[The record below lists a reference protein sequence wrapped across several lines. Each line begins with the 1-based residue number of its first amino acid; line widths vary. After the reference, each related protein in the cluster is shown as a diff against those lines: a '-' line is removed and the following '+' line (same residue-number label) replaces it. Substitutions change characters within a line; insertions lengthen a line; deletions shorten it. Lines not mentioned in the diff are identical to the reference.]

1 MKGSSGGGGGGRG
14 KRGSGT
20 STPDPQDSE
29 KKGGTSSPTD
39 RAKKRVFHCPACV
52 LSCVFVSPLSLSL
65 YVFVTGLYHIVLL
78 TLSVRQICVDLCM
91 SWIFCFV
98 KTVKNVISS
107 VDITLK
113 IPGIIH
119 FQIILYLSR
128 QKLFCAEKFEGRIC
142 IKFSD
147 DLHKQL

>member
-1 MKGSSGGGGGGRG
+1 MGVEASAAVVPAHQTRKTLRRRAAPALPRIELRNGY
-14 KRGSGT
+14 
-20 STPDPQDSE
+20 STALHVSCLV
-29 KKGGTSSPTD
+29 S
-39 RAKKRVFHCPACV
+39 
-52 LSCVFVSPLSLSL
+52 LSHLSLSLSL

-147 DLHKQL
+147 DLHTQL